1 MVASYKR
8 TRLSRSAFPITLT
21 DERCER
27 YFMSIPD
34 AVGLI
39 AGVIGMKPDGG
50 TFVLDMGTPRRLSDM
65 ARELMAEMGQTVE
78 IKLTGLRPGEKLT
91 EELHHGGE
99 LYPTAVRR
107 VSRVSDPALGVDIE
121 LLQALDL
128 ACDECDR
135 QGALDMLWEAVR

>member
-1 MVASYKR
+1 
-8 TRLSRSAFPITLT
+8 
-21 DERCER
+21 
-27 YFMSIPD
+27 
-34 AVGLI
+34 
-39 AGVIGMKPDGG
+39 
-50 TFVLDMGTPRRLSDM
+50 
-65 ARELMAEMGQTVE
+65 MGQEVP

-99 LYPTAVRR
+99 LYATDVSR

-135 QGALDMLWEAVR
+135 QGALDMLWESVC